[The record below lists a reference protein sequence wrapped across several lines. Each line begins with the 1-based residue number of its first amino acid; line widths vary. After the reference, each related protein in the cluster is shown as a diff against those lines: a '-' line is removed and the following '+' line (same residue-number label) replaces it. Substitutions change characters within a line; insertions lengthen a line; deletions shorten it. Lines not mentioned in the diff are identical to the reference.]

1 VLFVIDS
8 MLYSCHIP
16 PCIIATFAD
25 EDERLRLKFA
35 STVVAVMG
43 LIPGIAGAQGIG
55 LPAAGFASGGTGLT
69 SFYIIGFELGP
80 WQEYLAQELTP
91 VYMLPDQIEPMRI
104 SWLRNS
110 EVSIMPDF
118 ASHLESAPP
127 TRLNLDFQWQSDSQY
142 LWPGMETEASFQGTT
157 FDRQYF
163 SPGIEHEFSK
173 GSVLG
178 VSAIIAHQRY
188 SAASLGLT
196 AASKPGESPWLPT
209 TYSPQHESGYGTGV
223 RLALRQEVVKGIAF
237 DAGYQSRINMEE
249 FDAYRGVYSKA
260 ADLDIPARASLSLAF
275 QTTDR
280 AWLNVAI
287 ERVMYSD
294 INAFPSR
301 YLPNRFLSLLGDST
315 SPSFDWQDLTVYSV
329 GYTWSDDSDQQWH
342 VDLSTRTQPSP
353 SSRLL
358 NQALKGD
365 LADSALVVGYSRRT
379 GHRSRLAF
387 NAAYAPS
394 EFVFGGSVLGVTT
407 DELDQQV
414 ELEAMWTLAF

>member
-1 VLFVIDS
+1 MRKF
-8 MLYSCHIP
+8 
-16 PCIIATFAD
+16 
-25 EDERLRLKFA
+25 FA
-35 STVVAVMG
+35 STALAIMG

-55 LPAAGFASGGTGLT
+55 LPAAGFANGGTGLT

-91 VYMLPDQIEPMRI
+91 VYMLPDDAQPMRV

-110 EVSIMPDF
+110 EISILPDF

-127 TRLNLDFQWQSDSQY
+127 TRINLEFEWQSDSEY
-142 LWPGMETEASFQGTT
+142 LWPGVEPDAGFQGTS

-163 SPGIEHEFSK
+163 SPGIEHQFSE

-178 VSAIIAHQRY
+178 VAAIIAHQRY

-196 AASKPGESPWLPT
+196 AASRPGESPWVPS

-223 RLALRQEVVKGIAF
+223 RLALRQEVVEGIAL

-249 FDAYRGVYSKA
+249 FAAYRGVYAQA
-260 ADLDIPARASLSLAF
+260 ADLDIPARATVSLAF
-275 QTTDR
+275 QATER
-280 AWLNVAI
+280 SWLNVAI

-294 INAFPSR
+294 ISAFPSR

-315 SPSFDWQDLTVYSV
+315 SPAFNWEDLTVFSV
-329 GYTWSDDSDQQWH
+329 GYTWSDGADQQWH
-342 VDLSTRTQPSP
+342 IDLSTRTQPSP
-353 SSRLL
+353 SSQLL

-365 LADSALVVGYSRRT
+365 LADSALIVGYSRRT
-379 GHRSRLAF
+379 GLRSRLAF

-394 EFVFGGSVLGVTT
+394 EFAFGGSVLGVTT

-414 ELEAMWTLAF
+414 ELEAMWTLSF

>member
-1 VLFVIDS
+1 
-8 MLYSCHIP
+8 
-16 PCIIATFAD
+16 
-25 EDERLRLKFA
+25 LRKFFA
-35 STVVAVMG
+35 STALAIMG

-55 LPAAGFASGGTGLT
+55 LPAAGFANGGTGLT

-91 VYMLPDQIEPMRI
+91 VYMLPDDAQPMRV

-110 EVSIMPDF
+110 EISILPDF

-127 TRLNLDFQWQSDSQY
+127 TRINLEFEWQSDSEY
-142 LWPGMETEASFQGTT
+142 LWPGVEPDAGFQGTS

-163 SPGIEHEFSK
+163 SPGIEHQFSE

-178 VSAIIAHQRY
+178 VAAIIAHQRY

-196 AASKPGESPWLPT
+196 AASRPGESPWVPS

-223 RLALRQEVVKGIAF
+223 RLALRQEVVEGIAL

-249 FDAYRGVYSKA
+249 FAAYRGVYAQA
-260 ADLDIPARASLSLAF
+260 ADLDIPARATVSLAF
-275 QTTDR
+275 QATER
-280 AWLNVAI
+280 SWLNVAI

-294 INAFPSR
+294 ISAFPSR

-315 SPSFDWQDLTVYSV
+315 SPAFNWEDLTVFSV
-329 GYTWSDDSDQQWH
+329 GYTWSDGADQQWH
-342 VDLSTRTQPSP
+342 IDLSTRTQPSP
-353 SSRLL
+353 SSQLL

-365 LADSALVVGYSRRT
+365 LADSALIVGYSRRT
-379 GHRSRLAF
+379 GLRSRLAF

-394 EFVFGGSVLGVTT
+394 EFAFGGSVLGVTT

-414 ELEAMWTLAF
+414 ELEAMWTLSF

>member
-1 VLFVIDS
+1 
-8 MLYSCHIP
+8 
-16 PCIIATFAD
+16 
-25 EDERLRLKFA
+25 LRKFFA
-35 STVVAVMG
+35 STALAIMG

-55 LPAAGFASGGTGLT
+55 LPAAGFANGGTGLT

-91 VYMLPDQIEPMRI
+91 VYMLPDDAQPMRV

-110 EVSIMPDF
+110 EISILPDF

-127 TRLNLDFQWQSDSQY
+127 TRINLEFEWQSDSEY
-142 LWPGMETEASFQGTT
+142 LWPGVEPDAGFQGTS

-163 SPGIEHEFSK
+163 SPGIEHQFSE

-178 VSAIIAHQRY
+178 VAAIIAHQRY

-196 AASKPGESPWLPT
+196 AASRPGESPWVPS

-223 RLALRQEVVKGIAF
+223 RLALRQEVVEGIAL

-249 FDAYRGVYSKA
+249 FAAYRGVYAQA
-260 ADLDIPARASLSLAF
+260 ADLDIPARATVSLAF
-275 QTTDR
+275 QATER
-280 AWLNVAI
+280 SWLNVAI

-294 INAFPSR
+294 ISAFPSR

-315 SPSFDWQDLTVYSV
+315 SPAFNWEDLTVFSV
-329 GYTWSDDSDQQWH
+329 GYTWSDGADQQWH
-342 VDLSTRTQPSP
+342 IDLSTRTQPSP
-353 SSRLL
+353 SSQLL

-365 LADSALVVGYSRRT
+365 LANSALIVGYSRRT
-379 GHRSRLAF
+379 GLRSRLAF

-394 EFVFGGSVLGVTT
+394 EFAFGGSVLGVTT

-414 ELEAMWTLAF
+414 ELEAMWTLSF